1 MLEKLGGL
9 VVVIASAAS
18 MIGIKMLELPG
29 VVTFVLVLCAVML
42 CMGGI
47 VVLFAEE
54 PVFFVRYSARKAVRH
69 GKASETTVS

>member
-9 VVVIASAAS
+9 AVVIASAAS

-29 VVTFVLVLCAVML
+29 VVTFVLVLGAVML

-54 PVFFVRYSARKAVRH
+54 SVFFVHYRARKAVRH
-69 GKASETTVS
+69 GEASETTVS